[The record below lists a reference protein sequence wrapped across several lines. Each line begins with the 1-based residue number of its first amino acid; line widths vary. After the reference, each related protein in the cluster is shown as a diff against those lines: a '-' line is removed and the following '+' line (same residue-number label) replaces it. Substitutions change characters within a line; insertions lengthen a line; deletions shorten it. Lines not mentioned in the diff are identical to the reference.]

1 MATLRIN
8 FRGLKEEFTTEN
20 RDRPHERID
29 MKLVSGP
36 FRSLEGGWRFIALSE
51 AACKVEL
58 NLRYEFASSLLDK
71 LVGAVFDEIA
81 NSLVDAFAR
90 RADERFGK
98 PREPRSSS
106 RWCSRPRDGR
116 SLRRVPL
123 PAGSTVGGRGRC
135 ERPGGGAPQPR
146 PGARRNLRKGRSG
159 KTVLR
164 DGDRVE
170 IYRPLQA
177 DPKDLRRARAAK
189 KRAKA

>member
-1 MATLRIN
+1 MSFVGRSALVNHSVQQMFALVAEIEAYPQFLPWCDKALVSERGPGRTLATLRIN

-81 NSLVDAFAR
+81 DSLVDAFAR
-90 RADERFGK
+90 
-98 PREPRSSS
+98 
-106 RWCSRPRDGR
+106 
-116 SLRRVPL
+116 
-123 PAGSTVGGRGRC
+123 
-135 ERPGGGAPQPR
+135 
-146 PGARRNLRKGRSG
+146 
-159 KTVLR
+159 
-164 DGDRVE
+164 
-170 IYRPLQA
+170 QA
-177 DPKDLRRARAAK
+177 DREFGSP
-189 KRAKA
+189 